1 MIFLFVH
8 LKLPACRFIPQLGF
22 WTYSLD
28 LWLTG
33 TVSALN
39 TCSSLPNCVTVLH
52 GIAEPI
58 CLLTFKG
65 IFAELLKAAEMKNN
79 QTTSEQG
86 LLLLDK
92 TCMSWCLCFEFRPPL
107 RKMATKAS
115 FGDEQGFCL
124 CMLFTYTSQ
133 AP

>member
-8 LKLPACRFIPQLGF
+8 LKLTACRFIPKLGF

-28 LWLTG
+28 LWLTK
-33 TVSALN
+33 TLSAFN
-39 TCSSLPNCVTVLH
+39 TSSSLPNFVTVLR

-79 QTTSEQG
+79 QTTSEKG

-92 TCMSWCLCFEFRPPL
+92 TCISWCLCFEFRPPL
-107 RKMATKAS
+107 RKMATKGS

-124 CMLFTYTSQ
+124 CMMFTYTSQ
-133 AP
+133 AQ